1 LPSGPPYRPADALR
15 SPRYSGVRTFARLP
29 LVLEPEPGVDAVVLG
44 APFDTATS
52 FRPGARFGPEG
63 VRSGSALLRPW
74 HPTLAID
81 VFGSS
86 STADGGDLGVAPGN
100 AEATAARLAG
110 DLDGWLQAGA
120 TPVVVG
126 GDHSIL
132 LGELRAHAALHGPL
146 PLLVLDAHADVS
158 EECYGERLFGGTV
171 LRRAVEEGLI
181 DPQRSLLAGVRG
193 PMYAEADLEAARELG
208 FELITGDE
216 LRALGP
222 GEYSQRVLT
231 RTAGAPCFLS
241 FDIDV
246 IDPAFAP
253 GTGTPEVAGL
263 LPHEALTVLRSL
275 AGTPFVGFDLVEVAP
290 PYDGPGQI
298 TAMLAA
304 SIVWE
309 MLALRVVSAA

>member
-1 LPSGPPYRPADALR
+1 VATPYRPADALR
-15 SPRYSGVRTFARLP
+15 SPRYAGVRTFARLP
-29 LVLEPEPGVDAVVLG
+29 LVPEPELGVDAVVLG

-52 FRPGARFGPEG
+52 FRPGARFGPEA
-63 VRSGSALLRPW
+63 VRSASALLRPW
-74 HPTLAID
+74 HPTLAVD

-86 STADGGDLGVAPGN
+86 STADGGDLGVVPGN
-100 AEATAARLAG
+100 AEATAARLAE
-110 DLDGWLQAGA
+110 DLGGWLDAGA

-132 LGELRAHAALHGPL
+132 LGELRAHAARHGPL
-146 PLLVLDAHADVS
+146 ALLLLDAHADVW
-158 EECYGERLFGGTV
+158 EDHCGERLFGGTV
-171 LRRAVEEGLI
+171 IRRAVEEELI

-193 PMYAEADLEAARELG
+193 PLYAEADLEAARELG

-231 RTAGAPCFLS
+231 RTAGAHCFLS

-263 LPHEALTVLRSL
+263 LPHEALPLLRSL
-275 AGTPFVGFDLVEVAP
+275 AGTSFVGFDLVEVAP
-290 PYDGPGQI
+290 PYDGPGQT

-304 SIVWE
+304 NIVWE
-309 MLALRVVSAA
+309 MLALRLVSAA

>member
-1 LPSGPPYRPADALR
+1 MATPYRPADALR
-15 SPRYSGVRTFARLP
+15 SPRYAGVRTFARLP
-29 LVLEPEPGVDAVVLG
+29 LVPEPELGVDAVVLG

-52 FRPGARFGPEG
+52 FRPGARFGPEA
-63 VRSGSALLRPW
+63 VRSASALLRPW
-74 HPTLAID
+74 HPTLAVD

-86 STADGGDLGVAPGN
+86 STVDGGDLGVVPGN
-100 AEATAARLAG
+100 AEATAVRLAE
-110 DLDGWLQAGA
+110 DLDGWLDAGA

-126 GDHSIL
+126 GDHSIQ
-132 LGELRAHAALHGPL
+132 LGELRAHAVRHGPL
-146 PLLVLDAHADVS
+146 PLLLLDAHADVW
-158 EECYGERLFGGTV
+158 EDYCGERLFDSTV
-171 LRRAVEEGLI
+171 IRRAVEEELI

-193 PMYAEADLEAARELG
+193 PLNAETDLEAARELG

-253 GTGTPEVAGL
+253 ATGTPEVAGL
-263 LPHEALTVLRSL
+263 LPHEALPLLRSL
-275 AGTPFVGFDLVEVAP
+275 AGTSFVGFDLVEVAP
-290 PYDGPGQI
+290 PYDGPGQ
-298 TAMLAA
+298 TTSMLAA
-304 SIVWE
+304 NIVWE
-309 MLALRVVSAA
+309 MLALRLVSAA